1 LSILIF
7 LADTVQ
13 PAVSTTGGSDAAPAW
28 FKIFGNQ
35 FFPLILGLVVLMWLM
50 SRFKN
55 TKDKTRLDMLKQLKR
70 GDRIQT
76 IGGILGTVLRTEENR
91 VEVKV
96 DEANNTKMWFTRSA
110 IHQVIEE
117 EKVKETAK

>member
-1 LSILIF
+1 LSTLIF
-7 LADTVQ
+7 LADTIQ

-117 EKVKETAK
+117 EKTEAK

>member
-1 LSILIF
+1 MSTLIF

-13 PAVSTTGGSDAAPAW
+13 PAASTTGGSDAAPAW

-35 FFPLILGLVVLMWLM
+35 FLPLILGLVVLMWLM

-55 TKDKTRLDMLKQLKR
+55 TKDKSRLDMLKQLKR

-76 IGGILGTVLRTEENR
+76 IGGILGTVLRTEESR

-110 IHQVIEE
+110 IHQVLED
-117 EKVKETAK
+117 EKTEAK

>member
-1 LSILIF
+1 MSTLIF
-7 LADTVQ
+7 LADSVG
-13 PAVSTTGGSDAAPAW
+13 PAVNATGGSDAAPAW
-28 FKIFGNQ
+28 FKVFGSQ
-35 FFPLILGLVVLMWLM
+35 LFPLILGGIVLMWLM

-55 TKDKTRLDMLKQLKR
+55 TKDKSRQDMLKQLKR

-117 EKVKETAK
+117 EKENAK

>member
-1 LSILIF
+1 MSTLIF

-13 PAVSTTGGSDAAPAW
+13 PAASTTGGSDAAPAW

-35 FFPLILGLVVLMWLM
+35 FFPLILGLIVLMWLM

-96 DEANNTKMWFTRSA
+96 DEANNTKVWFTRSA

-117 EKVKETAK
+117 EKTEAK

>member
-1 LSILIF
+1 MSTLIF

-96 DEANNTKMWFTRSA
+96 DEANNTKVWFTRSA

-117 EKVKETAK
+117 EKTEAK

>member
-1 LSILIF
+1 MSTLIF
-7 LADTVQ
+7 LADTIQ

-117 EKVKETAK
+117 EKTEAK

>member
-1 LSILIF
+1 LSTLIF

-13 PAVSTTGGSDAAPAW
+13 PAVSATGGSDAAPAW

-35 FFPLILGLVVLMWLM
+35 FFPLILGLIVLMWLM

-96 DEANNTKMWFTRSA
+96 DEANNTKVWFTRSA

-117 EKVKETAK
+117 EKTEAK

>member
-1 LSILIF
+1 LSTLIF

-13 PAVSTTGGSDAAPAW
+13 PAASTTGGSDAAPAW

-35 FFPLILGLVVLMWLM
+35 FFPLILGLIVLMWLM

-96 DEANNTKMWFTRSA
+96 DEANNTKVWFTRSA

-117 EKVKETAK
+117 EKTEAK

>member
-1 LSILIF
+1 LSTLIF

-117 EKVKETAK
+117 EKTEAK

>member
-1 LSILIF
+1 LKTLIF
-7 LADTVQ
+7 LADSLQ
-13 PAVSTTGGSDAAPAW
+13 PASNPTTGGGDAPAW
-28 FKIFGNQ
+28 FKIFGNSYT
-35 FFPLILGLVVLMWLM
+35 PLIVVGVLMLWIM
-50 SRFKN
+50 SKSKGG
-55 TKDKTRLDMLKQLKR
+55 KDKNRQEMLKQLKR

-110 IHQVIEE
+110 IHQVLTD
-117 EKVKETAK
+117 EKENAK

>member
-1 LSILIF
+1 MSTLIF

-13 PAVSTTGGSDAAPAW
+13 PAASTTGGSDAAPAW

-117 EKVKETAK
+117 EKTEAK

>member
-1 LSILIF
+1 MSTLIF

-117 EKVKETAK
+117 EKENAK